1 MRQLLPVLGLA
12 LLAGCAPSSEVG
24 PPARDALVV
33 TLDTLRADH
42 LGCYGYPRDTTPN
55 LDALA
60 ARGLRFEGCRAP
72 MATTLP
78 SHLSLFTGTHPLRH
92 GVVANLAHGV
102 VFERDRSLVTLA
114 EELRGSGYA
123 TAAFLGSFVLRDG
136 AGLETGFDAYDAPDG
151 TQRPGRETVDLATAW
166 WGAAEGRPRF
176 LWVHLYEPHLP
187 YEPPERLSSVF
198 GGDGLA
204 GPWLRDRWIS
214 DAMNQRRLLNHYDRE
229 VLYTDELV
237 GELLAAVGP
246 ETAVLVVGD
255 HGEGLW
261 QHGWEGHGHI
271 WDEQLLVPAILAA
284 PGLSPGVEAGVLSV
298 SDLAPRLLEHLP
310 GVEAAAVRA
319 QALTNRELLGAGH
332 LGVMNAEHARD
343 HERERLAWIEWPWA
357 LLRTETES
365 GEVRRQLFH
374 LERDPIQVH
383 DLADRQPE
391 VVGRLE
397 ARLEETAERLQG
409 AGRGS
414 RRRATPEELRRLQA
428 LGYGGGSDG
437 D

>member
-1 MRQLLPVLGLA
+1 
-12 LLAGCAPSSEVG
+12 
-24 PPARDALVV
+24 V

-92 GVVANLAHGV
+92 GVLANLAHGV

-123 TAAFLGSFVLRDG
+123 TAAFLGSFVLRGG
-136 AGLETGFDAYDAPDG
+136 AGLESGFDAYDAPDG
-151 TQRPGRETVDLATAW
+151 TQRAGRETVDLATAW

-187 YEPPERLSSVF
+187 YEPPERLSSAF

-214 DAMNQRRLLNHYDRE
+214 DAMNQRRLLNQYDRE

-237 GELLAAVGP
+237 GELLDAVGT
-246 ETAVLVVGD
+246 ETVVLVVGD

-271 WDEQLLVPAILAA
+271 WDEQLRVPAILAA
-284 PGLSPGVEAGVLSV
+284 PGLAPAVEPSVLPISG
-298 SDLAPRLLEHLP
+298 LAPRLLEQLP
-310 GVEAAAVRA
+310 GVAAPAVRA
-319 QALTNRELLGAGH
+319 QAAATREHLGGGH

-343 HERERLAWIEWPWA
+343 HERERLAWIEWPWV
-357 LLRTETES
+357 LMRTERED

-374 LERDPIQVH
+374 LERDPIQVR
-383 DLADRQPE
+383 DQAERRPE

-397 ARLEETAERLQG
+397 ARLLEAAERLHAD
-409 AGRGS
+409 AGGS
-414 RRRATPEELRRLQA
+414 RRSATPEELRRLQA